1 VWFPSSGP
9 FRESWLVSVKTNS
22 FQEELRFLRGLIAN
36 PRSVGAIAPS
46 SPSLARAVAA
56 QVDPGSRGPV
66 LELGP
71 GTGAM
76 TREILARG
84 VSPDRMILIEADPEF
99 AKQIVREFPGVHVI
113 RGDAFDLDGTLGR
126 LVSQPFAAVI
136 SGIPLLNHSLAKR
149 NALIDGAF
157 RRLAP
162 GAPLVQF
169 SYGFGSPV
177 PPPAGITVRLAAF
190 VWKNLPPA
198 RVWVYRRR

>member
-1 VWFPSSGP
+1 
-9 FRESWLVSVKTNS
+9 VSVKTNS

-56 QVDPGSRGPV
+56 QVDPGRSGPV

-99 AKQIVREFPGVHVI
+99 AKQTARQFPGVHVI

-149 NALIDGAF
+149 NSLIDGAF
-157 RRLAP
+157 RRLAH

-169 SYGFGSPV
+169 SYGFSSPV
-177 PPPAGITVRLAAF
+177 PPPAGISVRLAAF

>member
-1 VWFPSSGP
+1 
-9 FRESWLVSVKTNS
+9 
-22 FQEELRFLRGLIAN
+22 
-36 PRSVGAIAPS
+36 VGAIAPS

-99 AKQIVREFPGVHVI
+99 AKQIAREFPGVHVI
-113 RGDAFDLDGTLGR
+113 RGDAFDLDGSLGR

-149 NALIDGAF
+149 HALIDGAF

-169 SYGFGSPV
+169 SYGFSSPV